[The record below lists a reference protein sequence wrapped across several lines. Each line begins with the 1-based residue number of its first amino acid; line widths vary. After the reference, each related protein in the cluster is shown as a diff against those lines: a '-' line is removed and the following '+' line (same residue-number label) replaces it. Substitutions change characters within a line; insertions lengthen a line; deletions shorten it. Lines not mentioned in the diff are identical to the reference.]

1 MYKAPR
7 TGEASSTQHV
17 PADVKA
23 GLRSCVTPSP
33 QRQARADYSPCRLGW
48 DNASQMEATAE
59 RQRTP
64 ITLLPVATLNK
75 SVKRDANVQS
85 GSAPLLRKVS
95 SASGSV
101 PRSIVVPALAQ
112 ALSSLCEL
120 LLDPAEAV
128 SIAVRDV
135 LLYISQSNVF
145 REL

>member
-1 MYKAPR
+1 
-7 TGEASSTQHV
+7 
-17 PADVKA
+17 
-23 GLRSCVTPSP
+23 
-33 QRQARADYSPCRLGW
+33 
-48 DNASQMEATAE
+48 MEATVE

-128 SIAVRDV
+128 AIAVRDV
-135 LLYISQSNVF
+135 LLYISQ
-145 REL
+145 